1 MLQRNHNFESGTLE
15 NSIHFVT
22 SNKNKLRE
30 LSNLLQ
36 NQLIQIHLD
45 LNEIQTCDLKV
56 LVEDKLRQ
64 AWKKLGCSVI
74 VEDTSLYFNAWRELP
89 GPMVKWFVEN
99 LGPQGMYQALQNF
112 NNQQA
117 RAVCCLGYTSDGE
130 TLHLFHGEVEGKIVA
145 PRGSSGFGWDSIFCP
160 EGTQL
165 SFAEMSEEE
174 KSKFS
179 PRGRSAEMF
188 KDFLVVEE
196 VQN

>member
-1 MLQRNHNFESGTLE
+1 ME
-15 NSIHFVT
+15 NQIHFVT
-22 SNKNKLRE
+22 SNKKKLRE

-36 NQLIQIHLD
+36 KQLIQVHLD

-56 LVEDKLRQ
+56 LVEDKLSQ
-64 AWKKLGCSVI
+64 AWKRLGCSLL
-74 VEDTSLYFNAWRELP
+74 VEDTSLYFNAWGELP
-89 GPMVKWFVEN
+89 GPLVKWFVEN
-99 LGPQGMYQALQNF
+99 LGPHGMYQAFQNF
-112 NNQQA
+112 NNQKA

-145 PRGSSGFGWDSIFCP
+145 PRGLSGFGWDSIFCP
-160 EGTQL
+160 EGTQR

-174 KSKFS
+174 KGEFS

-188 KDFLVVEE
+188 KDFLIVEG